1 MVSAPP
7 GSDAGGMTSLLARA
21 ARETVYLTTG
31 LLTSI
36 VALAVWIAGVT
47 LSLTLAVFVVGLPI
61 MLLTAAA
68 FRWTAELDRRNAA
81 FLLGRRVRGRYQDHR
96 ADTLL
101 GRLRAT
107 FADRQTW
114 RDFGW
119 LSVHSIVGCTFGTIA
134 LTLVVSVLGLV
145 TLPIW
150 YWSIPDGGVDFGLW
164 HADTLPLA
172 IASAFLAIPLAGV
185 TVVVLRWLAWTEAL
199 IAASLLGPVRRRI
212 AAY

>member
-1 MVSAPP
+1 MN
-7 GSDAGGMTSLLARA
+7 SLLARS
-21 ARETVYLTTG
+21 ARETAYLTAG

-36 VALAVWIAGVT
+36 VAFTVWVTAVT
-47 LSLTLAVFVVGLPI
+47 LSLSLAVFIVGLPV
-61 MLLTAAA
+61 MLASAVV
-68 FRWTAELDRRNAA
+68 FRSTAELDRRNAS
-81 FLLGRRVRGRYQDHR
+81 FLLGRPVRGRYQDHR

-119 LSVHSIVGCTFGTIA
+119 LSVHSIVGFAFGTIA
-134 LTLVVSVLGLV
+134 LTLVVGVLGLA

-164 HADTLPLA
+164 RVGNLPLA
-172 IASAFLAIPLAGV
+172 IASAFLAIPLAGI
-185 TVVVLRWLAWTEAL
+185 TILALRWMAWTEAL
-199 IAASLLGPVRRRI
+199 IAASLRGPVRRRI
-212 AAY
+212 AA

>member
-1 MVSAPP
+1 MVRGPAD
-7 GSDAGGMTSLLARA
+7 GDAGAMTSLLARS
-21 ARETVYLTTG
+21 ARETAYLTAG

-36 VALAVWIAGVT
+36 VAFGVWVAAVTV
-47 LSLTLAVFVVGLPI
+47 SLTLAVFIVGLPV
-61 MLLTAAA
+61 MLASAVA
-68 FRWTAELDRRNAA
+68 FRWTAELDRRNASW
-81 FLLGRRVRGRYQDHR
+81 FLGRRVRGRYQDHR
-96 ADTLL
+96 AGTLL

-119 LSVHSIVGCTFGTIA
+119 LSVHSVVGFTFGTIA
-134 LTLVVSVLGLV
+134 LTLVVSVLGLA

-164 HADTLPLA
+164 HAHSLPLA
-172 IASAFLAIPLAGV
+172 IASAFLAIPLAAV
-185 TVVVLRWLAWTEAL
+185 TMAVLRWLAWTEAF

-212 AAY
+212 AA

>member
-1 MVSAPP
+1 MNA
-7 GSDAGGMTSLLARA
+7 LLARS
-21 ARETVYLTTG
+21 ARETAYLTAG

-36 VALAVWIAGVT
+36 VAFTVWVTAVT
-47 LSLTLAVFVVGLPI
+47 LSLSLAVFIVGLPV
-61 MLLTAAA
+61 MLASAVV
-68 FRWTAELDRRNAA
+68 FRWTAELDRRNAS

-119 LSVHSIVGCTFGTIA
+119 LSVHSIVGFAFGTIA
-134 LTLVVSVLGLV
+134 LTLVVGVLGLA

-164 HADTLPLA
+164 HAGNLPLA
-172 IASAFLAIPLAGV
+172 IASAFLAIPVAGITVLA
-185 TVVVLRWLAWTEAL
+185 LRWMAWTEAL

-212 AAY
+212 AA